1 MAIATYTD
9 LQTAIANWL
18 PRADLTSRIPEFVTL
33 CEAKLNRT
41 LRCRQMEQRS
51 TATATEYME
60 LPTGFLEL
68 RNVQLNTTPKVP
80 LRLAAPEYMDEWMS
94 DASGKPRYYAVLANQ
109 IQLAP
114 APDGTYTV
122 EVDYYE
128 VIPPLASNSTNWLL
142 TSHPDIYLYGSLL
155 ESAAFLSGSAEINVW
170 QSAFQQCLGQLQS
183 SDKRSKWSGSSMA
196 VRSSSPV
203 Y

>member
-1 MAIATYTD
+1 MSISTYAE

-33 CEAKLNRT
+33 CESKLNRT
-41 LRCRQMEQRS
+41 LRCRQMEQR
-51 TATATEYME
+51 ATSAATEYLA
-60 LPTGFLEL
+60 LPADFLEL
-68 RNVQLNTTPKVP
+68 RNIQLNTTPKTA
-80 LRLAAPEYMDEWMS
+80 LRLASPEYMDEWMS
-94 DASGKPRYYAVLANQ
+94 DSSGKPRYYSVLANQ

-114 APDGTYTV
+114 VPDGTYTI
-122 EVDYYE
+122 EIDYYE
-128 VIPPLASNSTNWLL
+128 SIPPLASNSTNWLL

-183 SDKRSKWSGSSMA
+183 SDRRSKWSGSSMA
-196 VRSSSPV
+196 VRSSSPI